1 MNVNHSTDSE
11 LVHRLTQ
18 HDAMAFELLF
28 RRHYRYLYTV
38 AIQYLKDPALTED
51 ALQEVYLKL
60 WTHREQ
66 LDPGQSI
73 KAYLAVSMRH
83 QVLNMIRQEK
93 RAILHHIEHHQARP
107 DTDTTTEDTLALNDY
122 TSVFKEALE
131 QLPNQRRLV
140 FRLRAEN
147 GLTNA
152 EVAAQLQISVNTV
165 KVHYYQASRF
175 LRDYLKTQGSIEA
188 LIWLLVTTAGI
199 NS

>member
-11 LVHRLTQ
+11 LVHLLTQ
-18 HDAMAFELLF
+18 HDAMAFECLF

-38 AIQYLKDPALTED
+38 AIQYLKSPALAED

-66 LDPGQSI
+66 LDPSQSI
-73 KAYLAVSMRH
+73 KAYLAVAMRH
-83 QVLNMIRQEK
+83 QVLNMIRREK

-122 TSVFKEALE
+122 TSVFQKALD
-131 QLPNQRRLV
+131 QLPAQRRLV
-140 FRLRAEN
+140 FQLRAEN
-147 GLTNA
+147 GMTNN

-175 LRDYLKTQGSIEA
+175 LRNYLKTQGGIEA
-188 LIWLLVTTAGI
+188 LLWLLMAMAGT